1 MISSCP
7 RKLLA
12 AIGLMAVATLVSAQ
26 TALPNSTANAIEMPA
41 IPEGKETEVKFYA
54 ANGGGVVM
62 GRDAFEQIPKAGLV
76 LWLAGN
82 QFFAMDDVIGAF
94 QKHDPAIS
102 VGLITRG
109 QRPMTRAVRS
119 RNAVRASW

>member
-1 MISSCP
+1 MHMISSCP

-26 TALPNSTANAIEMPA
+26 TAFPNSTANAIEMPA

-82 QFFAMDDVIGAF
+82 QFFAMDDVIADAHWINSEHPAF
-94 QKHDPAIS
+94 S
-102 VGLITRG
+102 VGATVGGLTF
-109 QRPMTRAVRS
+109 VL
-119 RNAVRASW
+119 